1 MLLKSLCIA
10 TSVLTL
16 MGCQHSMPLLPEPT
30 EIPANLAAPCPNLP
44 QIRNG
49 ESGTV
54 LRWGA
59 QIVEQYAQCQNRHK
73 RLVEAWPKPS
83 QP

>member
-16 MGCQHSMPLLPEPT
+16 TACQHSMPLLPEPT